1 MIGKSNAEV
10 VGTDTDVF
18 DLPSGG
24 GTSEL
29 QFQLKAEGLG
39 AGQGDG
45 RRTPGH
51 GAERDAHAE
60 RHRREQADVGHRA
73 G

>member
-10 VGTDTDVF
+10 VGTDTDKF

-29 QFQLKAEGLG
+29 QFQLKAK
-39 AGQGDG
+39 APV
-45 RRTPGH
+45 RSR
-51 GAERDAHAE
+51 
-60 RHRREQADVGHRA
+60 
-73 G
+73 